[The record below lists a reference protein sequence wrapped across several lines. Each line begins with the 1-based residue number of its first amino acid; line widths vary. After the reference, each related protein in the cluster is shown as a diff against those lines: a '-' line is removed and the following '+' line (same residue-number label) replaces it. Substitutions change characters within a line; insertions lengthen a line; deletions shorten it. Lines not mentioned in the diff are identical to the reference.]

1 MKKIRVAIDCRMIE
15 CSGIGVYL
23 RNILKYM
30 LSDIS
35 IDYLLLGKESDLS
48 VYENYSNCEIAIV
61 NILPFSLK
69 ELVMFPVQKV
79 NRCDCFYTPNYN
91 VPLGIKIPI
100 ISTIH
105 DVVFLD
111 IPHLTSP
118 IGRFMRYVYLKQA
131 IIRSQ
136 SLFTVSR
143 FSKDRILHYFPN
155 IRHLKITYNGVADT
169 IMPISEKA
177 SPQYPF
183 PYFLYVGNIKPHKG
197 LKCLLEAYSHL
208 KENGEKRK
216 LVIVG
221 KSENFKT
228 ADQYIQRLLKAGTL
242 NNDVIF
248 TGRIDDKK
256 LVNIISFASLLI
268 QPSIYEGFGIPP
280 LESVYLGTPVLIS
293 DIPVFRE
300 IYKGFPV
307 EFFLCNNVYDLYH
320 KMQNHDC
327 QRVKL
332 SCAQK
337 NKYTYK
343 KTASIVM
350 NDIKQIVQ

>member
-1 MKKIRVAIDCRMIE
+1 MRKIRVAIDCRMIG

-23 RNILKYM
+23 RNILKYL
-30 LSDIS
+30 LSDSS
-35 IDYLLLGKESDLS
+35 IDYLLLGKENDLS
-48 VYENYSNCEIAIV
+48 VYKNYSNCEIAIV
-61 NILPFSLK
+61 NIPPFSLK
-69 ELVMFPVQKV
+69 ELFFFPVREI

-91 VPLGIKIPI
+91 IPLGIRVPV

-136 SLFTVSR
+136 LLFTVSQ
-143 FSKDRILHYFPN
+143 FSKDRILYYFPN
-155 IRHLKITYNGVADT
+155 ICHLKITYNGVADT
-169 IMPISEKA
+169 ILPVDENT

-183 PYFLYVGNIKPHKG
+183 SYFLYVGNIKPHKG
-197 LKCLLEAYSHL
+197 LKCLLEAYSLL

-228 ADQYIQRLLKAGTL
+228 SDKYIQRLLKSKTL
-242 NNDVIF
+242 NDDVIF
-248 TGRIDDKK
+248 TGHINDEK

-280 LESVYLGTPVLIS
+280 LESVYLGTPALIS

-300 IYKGFPV
+300 IYRDFPV
-307 EFFLCNNVYDLYH
+307 EFFLCNNISDLYR

-332 SCAQK
+332 SYTQK

-343 KTASIVM
+343 KTASIII
-350 NDIKQIVQ
+350 NEIEQIVK